1 MLNRM
6 LAFASVL
13 LLIWAPVQ
21 LQTDE
26 RPSSTLWD
34 NETAERLNS
43 AEHESARTVISMG
56 RDPAQIYGGQA
67 AAGLATPL
75 EGTAMPLEGA
85 PPETA
90 APNLD
95 DASAWPTTR

>member
-1 MLNRM
+1 MLNRV

-13 LLIWAPVQ
+13 LLIWALVQ

-67 AAGLATPL
+67 AAGS
-75 EGTAMPLEGA
+75 AMPLEGA
-85 PPETA
+85 PRETA